1 MIEELPF
8 EYSADTQTL
17 MDDLEYFSKKLLV
30 SLAIPRH
37 YLYPNEYTLRPMS
50 FL

>member
-1 MIEELPF
+1 MIEEFPF
-8 EYSADTQTL
+8 KHSVDLEII

-30 SLAIPRH
+30 SLAIPSQ